1 MREDRVRHEP
11 VVALDGVLRE
21 QQVVLDHPH
30 LVVGHVLELPLA
42 ADVAEGEHPAD
53 GGLLEGVDNQ
63 AAVLVAGQPGGGH
76 VEKVGVDD
84 PPDREEHR
92 VGLDP
97 GRFATLGRRRERPP
111 ASVVPGLGDGR
122 AQPDVVAGLGD
133 LRCRRGRSTRPVA
146 GAGVR
151 RGGPR

>member
-1 MREDRVRHEP
+1 M
-11 VVALDGVLRE
+11 
-21 QQVVLDHPH
+21 LDHPH

-42 ADVAEGEHPAD
+42 ADVAEREHPAD
-53 GGLLEGVDNQ
+53 GGLLEGVDDQ
-63 AAVLVAGQPGGGH
+63 AAVLVAGQPGGRH

-97 GRFATLGRRRERPP
+97 ARLATLGRRRERPT

-122 AQPDVVAGLGD
+122 AQPDVVPGLGD
-133 LRCRRGRSTRPVA
+133 LGV
-146 GAGVR
+146 GAGDRLVLSLEQSFAAVDPGDVAAEALEDVR
-151 RGGPR
+151 ELRRDEPTARR